1 MQPSDS
7 SFQTASRSYETRAAN
22 VVVSSRR
29 SSVHSTLNHLRHSSN
44 SQLRNSVV
52 RPRSNSVD
60 LLLFEVRNAFDPNSK
75 VIQFWHQL
83 LLGCVIYEIA
93 ILPFLVTFRDHSI
106 TRSAGE
112 MVLVYVCEV
121 LFLVDIYVE
130 LNTGFYDE
138 GDVTRDA
145 KKSRTKYLKSARFV
159 LDIIALV
166 PLSLLSVQSSVS
178 IAFLEMHKLIRAW
191 RIPKYIAQLDDI
203 YAKYFVVLKMFKV
216 LMIILLLSHFLA
228 CIRFLFGYDEHH
240 HDHWLPHMPEHEQT
254 AQTKYLMSLYWSFGV
269 MTGLFEGELPH
280 TILAFIFTIFVA
292 ICGFLLFT
300 YLCATFFLISKCE
313 SGQEEASEARINQFK
328 HILSF
333 HQVPDKLQHQAVE
346 YLKRYYTYTESNDRE
361 AMRLLCPS
369 IRKDVQVALLKDM
382 VAGVV
387 IFQGC
392 NDQFIVAI
400 TSLLEMTS
408 LPALFVVFKAKD
420 RGDSMYFVNSG
431 VLHVIVDGVKVRE
444 ERKGDFF
451 GEMSI
456 FLNCPR
462 FATVVTNTYCTL
474 YKLAR
479 FHIERVLEG
488 YPDGEKENDL

>member
-1 MQPSDS
+1 MMQPSDS

-228 CIRFLFGYDEHH
+228 F
-240 HDHWLPHMPEHEQT
+240 
-254 AQTKYLMSLYWSFGV
+254 
-269 MTGLFEGELPH
+269 
-280 TILAFIFTIFVA
+280 
-292 ICGFLLFT
+292 
-300 YLCATFFLISKCE
+300 
-313 SGQEEASEARINQFK
+313 
-328 HILSF
+328 
-333 HQVPDKLQHQAVE
+333 PDKLQHQAVE

-420 RGDSMYFVNSG
+420 R
-431 VLHVIVDGVKVRE
+431 DGVKVRE

-451 GEMSI
+451 GEMI
-456 FLNCPR
+456 
-462 FATVVTNTYCTL
+462 VTNTYCTL

-488 YPDGEKENDL
+488 YPEPRKAR